1 MSRVESI
8 KKVPSQENSSSKNIP
23 SDQEC
28 QPELVKAEEQPYSK
42 AKSQTPTALHNP
54 ELIYPL
60 SQFARIPLYYFY
72 CPN

>member
-42 AKSQTPTALHNP
+42 AKSQTPTALPNP
-54 ELIYPL
+54 
-60 SQFARIPLYYFY
+60 
-72 CPN
+72 